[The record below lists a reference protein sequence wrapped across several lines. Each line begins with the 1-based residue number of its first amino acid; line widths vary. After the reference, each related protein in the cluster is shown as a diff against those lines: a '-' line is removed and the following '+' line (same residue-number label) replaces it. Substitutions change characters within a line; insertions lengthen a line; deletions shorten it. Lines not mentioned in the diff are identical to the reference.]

1 MFSNFKFFIKIRRNK
16 AGFISKNLI
25 TFAQTE
31 NRILNYLITQIS
43 LNKDFLYSIFGGIS
57 THPVTTS
64 AVISLLVS
72 ILLLCFSAIIS
83 ASEVAFFSLNPQTL
97 DKLEENERKAD
108 KNILRLLKTPQRLL
122 ATILISNNFLNVA
135 VIMLITY
142 FTNTVLSFDSAPI
155 LGFIFQ
161 TIIITFAIL
170 LFAEIIP
177 KVYATQFALKTA
189 YKTVPILSAMETF
202 LGPFVSLLV
211 NSTSIVNNRLAK
223 RNRSNIS
230 MDELSQALELT
241 SNSKDEDK
249 EILEG
254 IIKFGNIQVVDIM
267 TSRVDMVV
275 VDIKL
280 NFKQL
285 LDIIIESGFSRI
297 PVFTGTRDNIKGLL
311 YSKDLLPHLD
321 KPANFR
327 WQSLMRQAYFVPET
341 KMIDDLLIDFQENH
355 VHLALVVDEY
365 GGTSGLITLEDILEE
380 IVGDI
385 SDEYDNEQL
394 MFTKIDNHTF
404 IFEAKILLNDFF
416 KIAEIEEDDFVKV
429 TEEVETLA
437 GLILELKGDIP
448 AKNERIDYGRYVFE
462 IVAAD
467 NRRIKKVKLF
477 IKDDF
482 EKSEGNGFNP
492 LKME

>member
-1 MFSNFKFFIKIRRNK
+1 MT
-16 AGFISKNLI
+16 NLVG
-25 TFAQTE
+25 T
-31 NRILNYLITQIS
+31 
-43 LNKDFLYSIFGGIS
+43 DVLYSIYGGI
-57 THPVTTS
+57 TIHPLTVS
-64 AVISLLVS
+64 AAISLIVS
-72 ILLLCFSAIIS
+72 ILLLCFSALIS
-83 ASEVAFFSLNPQTL
+83 ASEVAFFSLDPKTL
-97 DKLEENERKAD
+97 NELEESESKAD
-108 KNILRLLKTPQRLL
+108 RNILRLLKIPQRLL
-122 ATILISNNFLNVA
+122 ATMLIGNNFLNVA
-135 VIMLITY
+135 VIFLLTY
-142 FTNTVLSFDSAPI
+142 FTNTILNFDSAPL

-189 YKTVPILSAMETF
+189 VYTVPYLSAIEKLF
-202 LGPFVSLLV
+202 GVFVSFLV
-211 NSTSIVNNRLAK
+211 NSTSFVNNRLAK
-223 RNRSNIS
+223 HNHSNIS
-230 MDELSQALELT
+230 MDELSHALELT
-241 SNSKDEDK
+241 SNNKDEDT

-267 TSRVDMVV
+267 TSRVDMVI
-275 VDIKL
+275 VDIKT
-280 NFKQL
+280 NYKKL
-285 LDIIIESGFSRI
+285 LEIKIESGYSRI
-297 PVFTGTRDNIKGLL
+297 PVYAGTRDNIKGLL

-327 WQSLMRQAYFVPET
+327 WQTLIRPAYYVPET
-341 KMIDDLLIDFQENH
+341 KKIDDLLNEFQTNK
-355 VHLALVVDEY
+355 VHLAIVVDEY
-365 GGTSGLITLEDILEE
+365 GGTSGLVTLEDILEE

-385 SDEYDNEQL
+385 SDEYDNEEVL
-394 MFTKIDNHTF
+394 FTKIDNHTF

-448 AKNERIDYGRYVFE
+448 TKNERIDYGRYVFE

-467 NRRIKKVKLF
+467 NRRIKKVKLY

-482 EKSEGNGFNP
+482 KNSDLG
-492 LKME
+492 